1 MTLKNSLTAF
11 AAASLLAL
19 ALANTASSAEPAS
32 ASVPVSY
39 AVAVQNNPLGA
50 NDACGTGEPDSASLA
65 PDTLVRALY
74 AVVTGPAG
82 AKKDWAR
89 MANLFA
95 PGAIVTTTT
104 HRDGAFLAD
113 PQTPAQFAALNDRL
127 LGQRNFYERE
137 VAQQIQSFG
146 HIAHAWSTYETRDRF
161 DGPVRVRGVNAF
173 QLLNDGRRWCILS
186 LTWDAETVA
195 HPIPPAFDAAPA
207 RTGK

>member
-1 MTLKNSLTAF
+1 MTLKNPLTAF

-19 ALANTASSAEPAS
+19 NLATGASAEPA
-32 ASVPVSY
+32 AVPVSY
-39 AVAVQNNPLGA
+39 AVAVQDNPLGA
-50 NDACGTGEPDSASLA
+50 NAACGSGEPDSASYA

-74 AVVTGPAG
+74 EIVTGPAG

-127 LGQRNFYERE
+127 LGHRNFYERE
-137 VAQQIQSFG
+137 VAQRIDSFG
-146 HIAHAWSTYETRDRF
+146 HIAHAWSTYETRDRL

-173 QLLNDGRRWCILS
+173 QLLNDGKRWCILS
-186 LTWDAETVA
+186 LTWDAETST

-207 RTGK
+207 RAGK

>member
-1 MTLKNSLTAF
+1 MTLKNPLTAF

-19 ALANTASSAEPAS
+19 NLATSASAEPAP
-32 ASVPVSY
+32 VPVSY
-39 AVAVQNNPLGA
+39 AVAVQDNPLGA
-50 NDACGTGEPDSASLA
+50 NAACGSGEPDSASHA

-74 AVVTGPAG
+74 EIVTGPAG

-137 VAQQIQSFG
+137 VAQRIDSFG
-146 HIAHAWSTYETRDRF
+146 HIAHAWSTYETRDRL

-173 QLLNDGRRWCILS
+173 QLLNDGKRWCILS
-186 LTWDAETVA
+186 LTWDAETSA
-195 HPIPPAFDAAPA
+195 HPIPPAFDGAPA
-207 RTGK
+207 RAGK

>member
-19 ALANTASSAEPAS
+19 SLATTASAEPAP
-32 ASVPVSY
+32 VPVSY
-39 AVAVQNNPLGA
+39 AVAVQDNPLGA
-50 NDACGTGEPDSASLA
+50 NAACGTGEPDRASYA

-74 AVVTGPAG
+74 EIVTGPAG

-113 PQTPAQFAALNDRL
+113 PQTPAQFAALNERL
-127 LGQRNFYERE
+127 LGQRHFYERE
-137 VAQQIQSFG
+137 VAQRIDSFG
-146 HIAHAWSTYETRDRF
+146 HIAHAWSTYETRDRL
-161 DGPVRVRGVNAF
+161 DGPVRVRGVNAM
-173 QLLNDGRRWCILS
+173 QLLNDGKRWCILS
-186 LTWDAETVA
+186 LTWDAETGA
-195 HPIPPAFDAAPA
+195 HPIPPAFG
-207 RTGK
+207 GK

>member
-1 MTLKNSLTAF
+1 MKLKNSPTAF

-19 ALANTASSAEPAS
+19 SLANIASAAEP
-32 ASVPVSY
+32 VPAPVPTSY
-39 AVAVQNNPLGA
+39 AVAVQDNPLGA
-50 NDACGTGEPDSASLA
+50 NAACGTGEPDSASVA

-74 AVVTGPAG
+74 EIVTGPAG

-95 PGAIVTTTT
+95 PGGIVTTTT

-113 PQTPAQFAALNDRL
+113 PQTPAQFAALNERL
-127 LGQRNFYERE
+127 LGHRNFYERE
-137 VAQQIQSFG
+137 VAQRIDSFG
-146 HIAHAWSTYETRDRF
+146 HIAHAWSTYETRDRP

-173 QLLNDGRRWCILS
+173 QLLNDGKRWCILS
-186 LTWDAETVA
+186 LTWDAETGA

-207 RTGK
+207 RASK